1 VGPIDTLLMQ
11 VLSGRSDAGVRFDD
25 LCRVMTALG
34 FAQRTKGAHHG
45 FVRPDV
51 VEIVN
56 LQPLQGGKT
65 KPYQVWQVR
74 N

>member
-1 VGPIDTLLMQ
+1 
-11 VLSGRSDAGVRFDD
+11 
-25 LCRVMTALG
+25 MTALG
-34 FAQRTKGAHHG
+34 FAQRIKGAHHG